1 MERLELLKAA
11 SLGYE
16 KQIERLTDA
25 KAEIDNEIAES
36 PVLQV
41 RPNRPVVTKGIPRHI
56 SPEGRKR
63 IIEAQKKRWAQAKKA
78 KKAK

>member
-25 KAEIDNEIAES
+25 KAEIDNEIA
-36 PVLQV
+36 
-41 RPNRPVVTKGIPRHI
+41 TKGIPRHI

-78 KKAK
+78 KKSK